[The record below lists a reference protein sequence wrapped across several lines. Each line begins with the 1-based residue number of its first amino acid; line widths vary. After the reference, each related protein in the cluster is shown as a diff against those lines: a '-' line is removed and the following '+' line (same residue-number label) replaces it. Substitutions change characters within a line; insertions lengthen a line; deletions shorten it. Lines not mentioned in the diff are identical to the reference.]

1 MLMVTTFRRYT
12 CTTMY
17 DYTLAQKK
25 NAPGSEAF
33 VHNIYCFSLKGNL

>member
-1 MLMVTTFRRYT
+1 
-12 CTTMY
+12 MY

-33 VHNIYCFSLKGNL
+33 VHNIYIVFH